1 MDKTEQGNVFDLLTQ
16 RRSRTADSTPETFAY
31 FAIGTLELGE
41 PKGAEDFIILQREPG
56 RGTEMIRY
64 VDILSVVCPVH
75 QVLSIQCEQ
84 GIFHF
89 EGQYLDTIPYH
100 IQSRK
105 LQLLQQYIPA
115 WHHPPHADEPIIR
128 RITRDPEY
136 MSDEE
141 LAEAQNLGQEDVHV

>member
-1 MDKTEQGNVFDLLTQ
+1 MDKTEQGNVFDLLTK
-16 RRSRTADSTPETFAY
+16 RRSSSTDNTSETFEY
-31 FAIGTLELGE
+31 FAIGTLELDE
-41 PKGAEDFIILQREPG
+41 PKGTEDFIVLQREPG

-105 LQLLQQYIPA
+105 LQLLQQYIPE
-115 WHHPPHADEPIIR
+115 WHHPPQDDEAIIR

-141 LAEAQNLGQEDVHV
+141 LAAAQTAAQEDAPV